1 MDSLKDHINNLMDQG
16 NLTKQYHTILKEV
29 VFKDPDVRAFLQK
42 HQDELDEEAIMKS
55 AGKLYEFVNEKAK
68 SYDDEEAVVKGHYP
82 KLVLFNKR
90 IHVEYV
96 PTESEIRR
104 QKTLE
109 AKNRMKSF
117 YISKEVKEANFDDL
131 IYTMEKAEAIKATID
146 FIDQYEKRP
155 NEYHK
160 GLYIQGSFG
169 VGKTYLLGALAK
181 KMSEAGYEVTLVH
194 FPTFTVEIKAAIQ
207 DNTVMDKVNAFKE
220 TEILIIDDIGAESM
234 TAWLRDDVL
243 GVILQYRMQHNL
255 STFFTSN
262 MSMKQL
268 EEEHLTHASGNEPV
282 KAARIMERIKYLA
295 NEIEITGQNFRH
307 N

>member
-82 KLVLFNKR
+82 QLVLFNKR

>member
-1 MDSLKDHINNLMDQG
+1 MDSLKDHINSLMDQG

-42 HQDELDEEAIMKS
+42 HQDELNKEAIMKS

-82 KLVLFNKR
+82 QLVLFNKR

-117 YISKEVKEANFDDL
+117 YISKEVEEANFDDL
-131 IYTMEKAEAIKATID
+131 IYKTERAEAIKATID

-194 FPTFTVEIKAAIQ
+194 LPTFTVEIKAAIQ
-207 DNTVMDKVNAFKE
+207 DNTVMDKMNVFKE

-243 GVILQYRMQHNL
+243 GVILQHRMQHNL

-295 NEIEITGQNFRH
+295 NEIEITGQNFRT